1 MRKTATENIEEIK
14 KIVEENGGTAVII
27 TENHNGNGRS
37 EEEKKAKRIR
47 MSNIIESIVAEIKAK
62 EESIATISNGT
73 TKLSICLNTNGD
85 DREIRVGAEVK
96 TPAISRYF
104 FLTEILLQDNK
115 KNINLRMIQK
125 ALKKNQE
132 LTDACEKFFF
142 PETTIE
148 FTNNQ

>member
-1 MRKTATENIEEIK
+1 M
-14 KIVEENGGTAVII
+14 EENGGTAGII

-47 MSNIIESIVAEIKAK
+47 MSNIIESIVAEIKVK
-62 EESIATISNGT
+62 EESTATISNGT

-85 DREIRVGAEVK
+85 DGKIEVGAEVK
-96 TPAISRYF
+96 TPIISNYF
-104 FLTEILLQDNK
+104 FLTLMTQEGNEKIID
-115 KNINLRMIQK
+115 LRMIQE
-125 ALKKNQE
+125 ALRKNLE
-132 LTDACEKFFF
+132 LVNACEKFFF